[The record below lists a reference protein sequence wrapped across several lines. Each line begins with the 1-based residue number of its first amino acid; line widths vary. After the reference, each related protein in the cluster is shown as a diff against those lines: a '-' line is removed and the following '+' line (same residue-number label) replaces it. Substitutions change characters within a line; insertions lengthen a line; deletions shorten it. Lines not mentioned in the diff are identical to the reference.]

1 MLSEG
6 QKVSMD
12 VYPDAVITEDFYLD
26 ANEVVHVVI
35 GQEEE
40 EKYVDPII
48 SSKSMTPSD
57 HISICPVNGTPRR
70 TSGDR

>member
-12 VYPDAVITEDFYLD
+12 VHPDAVITEDLYLD

-40 EKYVDPII
+40 EKLVALQKILNDN
-48 SSKSMTPSD
+48 D
-57 HISICPVNGTPRR
+57 
-70 TSGDR
+70 

>member
-1 MLSEG
+1 MAAGTPRMRSNCSKSLSPYVYMLSEG

-12 VYPDAVITEDFYLD
+12 VHPDAVITEDFYLD

-40 EKYVDPII
+40 EKLVALQKILNEND
-48 SSKSMTPSD
+48 
-57 HISICPVNGTPRR
+57 
-70 TSGDR
+70 

>member
-12 VYPDAVITEDFYLD
+12 VQPDAVITEDYYLN

-35 GQEEE
+35 GKEEE
-40 EKYVDPII
+40 EKLVALQKILNEND
-48 SSKSMTPSD
+48 
-57 HISICPVNGTPRR
+57 
-70 TSGDR
+70 

>member
-6 QKVSMD
+6 QKVCMD
-12 VYPDAVITEDFYLD
+12 VHPDAVITEDFYLG

-40 EKYVDPII
+40 EKLVALQKILNEND
-48 SSKSMTPSD
+48 
-57 HISICPVNGTPRR
+57 
-70 TSGDR
+70 

>member
-1 MLSEG
+1 MSAGTPRMRSNCSKSLPPYVYMLSEG

-12 VYPDAVITEDFYLD
+12 VHPDAVITEDFYLD

-40 EKYVDPII
+40 EKLVALQKILNEND
-48 SSKSMTPSD
+48 
-57 HISICPVNGTPRR
+57 
-70 TSGDR
+70 